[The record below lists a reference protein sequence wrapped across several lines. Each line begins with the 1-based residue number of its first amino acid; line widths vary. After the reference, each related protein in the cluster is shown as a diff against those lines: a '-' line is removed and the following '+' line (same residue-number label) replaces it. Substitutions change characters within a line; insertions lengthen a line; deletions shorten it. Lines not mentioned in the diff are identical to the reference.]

1 MSNKLALSEV
11 FYSIQ
16 GEGPTCGHPA
26 VFIRLG
32 GCNLMC
38 GGMGTQ
44 FTRELENNATWRCD
58 TIEVWMKAQ
67 SREYKDVL
75 TEECIT
81 AIKNGANVV
90 LTGGEPLMQQ
100 NTLIE
105 FVKWLRSNVKQECY
119 IEIETNGTIMPTSE
133 LLLEVQQFNVSPKLS
148 NSGNDRSLTYRSD
161 VIEVFNQHRNS
172 CFKFVV
178 FNEQDWK
185 EIKTDYIPL
194 IDMKNVWLMPAGED
208 QDLLSKTKQY
218 VAELAKENHLKYTSR
233 LHIDIWN
240 KKTGV

>member
-1 MSNKLALSEV
+1 MKLAISEV

-16 GEGPTCGHPA
+16 GEGSTCGYPA
-26 VFIRLG
+26 VFVRLG

-44 FTRELENNATWRCD
+44 FSKELENGATWRCD
-58 TIEVWMKAQ
+58 TIEVWMKAR
-67 SREYKDVL
+67 SKEFKDIL
-75 TEECIT
+75 DEESFT

-100 NTLIE
+100 NALLGFI
-105 FVKWLRSNVKQECY
+105 KWLRLNVNENCY
-119 IEIETNGTIMPTSE
+119 VEIETNGTIMPLEE
-133 LLLEVQQFNVSPKLS
+133 LQDLVQQFNVSPKLI
-148 NSGNDRSLTYRSD
+148 NSGMDKTQTLRKD
-161 VIEVFNQHRNS
+161 VIAVFNKHLNT

-178 FNEQDWK
+178 FDKKDWQ
-185 EIKTDYIPL
+185 EISNDYLPL
-194 IDMKNVWLMPAGED
+194 IDDKNVWLMPAGED
-208 QDLLSKTKQY
+208 QELLSQTKEY
-218 VAELAKENHLKYTSR
+218 VAELAKDNFFKYTSR